1 MWENYLINTQ
11 RAKIS
16 SLPTHFQFKSNI
28 GLKTLPHLFLEW
40 TVSVN
45 QILTWL
51 SQPKQ
56 NMMLTSSDADI
67 LQGCWGGWRSRYSF
81 TNFLQGECSP
91 DDRELTITYVK
102 NMIFIKYSGICLSLR
117 YDHIWCGL
125 LVQVNN
131 IIKGINVYYIL
142 DNIY

>member
-1 MWENYLINTQ
+1 MWENFLINTQ

-16 SLPTHFQFKSNI
+16 SLPTNLQFKSNI

-56 NMMLTSSDADI
+56 NMNWPAQMQIFSR
-67 LQGCWGGWRSRYSF
+67 CWGGWRSRFSF
-81 TNFLQGECSP
+81 TNFLQGQCSP
-91 DDRELTITYVK
+91 DDRESTITYVK